1 MLAAAGT
8 ALLALV
14 VVSASGAMLAA
25 DDPAWRMESNSDGI
39 ALYRGAVSG
48 TGVVPVKAT
57 MTVPGSI
64 AEVSLVLEDIPRRR
78 EWMGS
83 RTESVLLERASDYD
97 QVEHLHVNM
106 PWPVLDRTALI
117 RATITVAGDRR
128 GATITARSIDA
139 HSADTLPK
147 LVRATVH
154 ESTFQMTQTP
164 AGVEVLALVFIDPGG
179 SIPKW
184 IVNYFSRRVARS
196 TLAGLRKQVGRKLYA
211 PARVEAMQRRIQAY
225 ADARSSAR

>member
-1 MLAAAGT
+1 VLAAAALALGAAVPAR
-8 ALLALV
+8 ALLT
-14 VVSASGAMLAA
+14 A
-25 DDPAWRMESNSDGI
+25 DDPAWRMESDSDGI
-39 ALYRGAVSG
+39 ALYRGSLAGS
-48 TGVVPVKAT
+48 GVVPVKAT

-78 EWMGS
+78 QWMGS

-117 RATITVAGDRR
+117 RATITVSDDRR
-128 GATITARSIDA
+128 RATITARSIDA
-139 HSADTLPK
+139 HPADTLPK

-164 AGVEVLALVFIDPGG
+164 AGVEVVALVFIDPGG

-184 IVNYFSRRVARS
+184 IVNYFARRVARS
-196 TLAGLRKQVGRKLYA
+196 TLAGLRKQVARKLY
-211 PARVEAMQRRIQAY
+211 PPGRLEAMRRRILAY
-225 ADARSSAR
+225 SDARASAR